1 MKFAAVLLVLITPAF
16 CCAETFLMKD
26 GARLE
31 GEVTG
36 EMDETL
42 LIHTK
47 YGSLTVNKTDISS
60 RQPSAAPA
68 VQQAPALTA
77 APAAGTTV
85 STEAPAAL
93 PVETAVSS
101 TTMEPAPLPEP
112 AVSTKAVEQ
121 AVTIAAPIDNTGKA
135 PFVFVSLPADGGAR
149 KLVYYENAAPIA
161 SELINSAGIPV
172 SSDGVIKDATYTE
185 FYDSGA
191 IKTVKPMVGGKPSGL
206 VKTYYPTGLPQIEAA
221 YLDGAKNGTFRYFSE
236 DGSPMMEAAYSKDR
250 LNGLKKEFGADGEV
264 KSEVYYVDDRPVDQP
279 LKKVTAGAA
288 AKEEESLVTAKVV
301 TIARGEIISFALNGK
316 YIGKARLDK
325 DCNVITQDGTVPDGS
340 VKIYT
345 RDEKLQKELV
355 FKNNEIKI
363 VRVYEDGGPLK
374 ATYTLTEGKA
384 YPLILK

>member
-1 MKFAAVLLVLITPAF
+1 M
-16 CCAETFLMKD
+16 
-26 GARLE
+26 
-31 GEVTG
+31 
-36 EMDETL
+36 
-42 LIHTK
+42 
-47 YGSLTVNKTDISS
+47 
-60 RQPSAAPA
+60 QPAPA
-68 VQQAPALTA
+68 VTA
-77 APAAGTTV
+77 APATRTAV
-85 STEAPAAL
+85 STEAPAAM

-101 TTMEPAPLPEP
+101 NTVEPAPLPEP

-121 AVTIAAPIDNTGKA
+121 TLAVAAPIDKTGKA
-135 PFVFVSLPADGGAR
+135 LFVFVSLPADGGAR
-149 KLVYYENAAPIA
+149 KLVYYESAAPIA
-161 SELINSAGIPV
+161 SELINAAGITV
-172 SSDGVIKDATYTE
+172 STEGVIKDATYTE

-221 YLDGAKNGTFRYFSE
+221 YLDGAKNGNFTYFSE

-250 LNGLKKEFGADGEV
+250 LNGLKKEYGADGEV
-264 KSEVYYVDDRPVDQP
+264 KSEVYYVDDKPMDQP
-279 LKKVTAGAA
+279 LKKAA
-288 AKEEESLVTAKVV
+288 AAAAPKEEESLVTAKVV

-345 RDEKLQKELV
+345 KEEKLQKELV

-363 VRVYEDGGPLK
+363 IRVYEEGGPLK